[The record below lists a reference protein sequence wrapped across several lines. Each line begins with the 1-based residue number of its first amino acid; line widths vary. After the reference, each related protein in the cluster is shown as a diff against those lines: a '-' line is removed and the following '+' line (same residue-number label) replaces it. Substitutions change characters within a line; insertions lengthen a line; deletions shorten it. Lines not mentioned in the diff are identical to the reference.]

1 MGLGGGEGCVCMH
14 TRVPTFKCMKTK
26 FRGVLWDNCLSV
38 CLKKDLDLKLQIIC
52 LFFFFQDLV

>member
-1 MGLGGGEGCVCMH
+1 MH

-38 CLKKDLDLKLQIIC
+38 CLKRGVGEAWYEEAQRGCSWASRRKLGET
-52 LFFFFQDLV
+52 